1 MVKSTNSA
9 SGQTVKRKRKIPASF
24 RRLICSLSKEKPA
37 YVKQVIKRAKR
48 PLIEALS
55 ESSLAVLRRTIK
67 MSKEQARR
75 LKKYEGTMS
84 KLEEANTMKK
94 KKQLLMRGGFVSALL
109 GIAAPFVIDLLGKVF
124 RRR

>member
-1 MVKSTNSA
+1 MLGTMAKSKHTSVA
-9 SGQTVKRKRKIPASF
+9 PKKKVPASF
-24 RRLICSLSKEKPA
+24 RRLICSLSKEKPK
-37 YVKQVIKRAKR
+37 YVRNIIKKAKR

-84 KLEEANTMKK
+84 KLEGANTLKK
-94 KKQLLMRGGFVSALL
+94 KKQLLMKGGFVSALL